1 MNGFQRTSLA
11 EFSRLYLRSLDA
23 AAAVGP
29 DGLSGPT
36 ASRQVSEN
44 SFAVQ
49 VVLGMSKNNR
59 ECLSEDRAVRLIG

>member
-1 MNGFQRTSLA
+1 MNGIQRTSLA

-23 AAAVGP
+23 APVGP

-36 ASRQVSEN
+36 ASLQVSEN

-49 VVLGMSKNNR
+49 IVLGMSKNNR
-59 ECLSEDRAVRLIG
+59 GCLSDNRAVRLIG